1 MALPSLNASKHEL
14 ILPSTGEKVAY
25 RPFLVK
31 EEKLLLIAQNSEN
44 QNEIALALETI
55 VDDCTF
61 NKLNVKELPTFD
73 IEYIF
78 IQLRSKSVGSQTS
91 IQVTCPD
98 DNQTKVTVDIDL
110 NDVNCIT
117 NESHNPD
124 IKLTDSI
131 GMVMG
136 YPKLNEMSN
145 LNLNNQEVVFDLIAS
160 CVKQVYDSDNVY
172 EKTDMNKKELNEFID
187 SMTHNQLLQ
196 VQKFFETMPK
206 VKHTVNVM
214 NPNTNV
220 ESEVVIEG
228 MNSFF

>member
-1 MALPSLNASKHEL
+1 MALPSLKASRHEL
-14 ILPSTGEKVAY
+14 ILPSTGEKVQY

-44 QNEIALALETI
+44 QSEIALALETI

-78 IQLRSKSVGSQTS
+78 IQLRSKSVGSQTT

-98 DNQTKVTVDIDL
+98 DNETKVAVDIDL
-110 NDVNCIT
+110 NDIQCVMSD
-117 NESHNPD
+117 EHNPT
-124 IKLTDSI
+124 IELTNDI
-131 GMVMG
+131 GMIMS
-136 YPKLNEMSN
+136 YPKLNEMST
-145 LNLNNQEVVFDLIAS
+145 LDLNNQEVVFDLLAS
-160 CVKQVYDSDNVY
+160 CVKQIYDSDNVY

-187 SMTHNQLLQ
+187 SMTHEQLIK
-196 VQKFFETMPK
+196 VQNFFETMPK

>member
-1 MALPSLNASKHEL
+1 MALPSLTTSKHEL
-14 ILPSTGEKVAY
+14 ILPSTGEKVQY

-31 EEKLLLIAQNSEN
+31 EEKMLLIAQNSEN
-44 QNEIALALETI
+44 QSEIALALQTI

-78 IQLRSKSVGSQTS
+78 LKLRSKSVGALSE

-98 DNQTKVTVDIDL
+98 DNQTKVTVEIDL
-110 NDVNCIT
+110 NNIDCVT
-117 NESHNPD
+117 TEGHNPD
-124 IKLTDSI
+124 IKLTDDI
-131 GMVMG
+131 GMIMG

-145 LNLNNQEVVFDLIAS
+145 LDLSNQEVVFDLIAS
-160 CVKQVYDSDNVY
+160 CIKQIYDKDNVY
-172 EKTDMNKKELNEFID
+172 EKTDMNKKELSEFID
-187 SMTHNQLLQ
+187 SMTHGQLVE

-206 VKHTVNVM
+206 VKHTINVM

-220 ESEVVIEG
+220 ESEIVIEG

>member
-1 MALPSLNASKHEL
+1 MALPSLKASRHEL
-14 ILPSTGEKVAY
+14 ILPSTGEKVQY

-44 QNEIALALETI
+44 QSEIALALETI

-78 IQLRSKSVGSQTS
+78 IQLRSKSVGSQTT

-98 DNQTKVTVDIDL
+98 DNETKVAVDIDL
-110 NDVNCIT
+110 NDIQCVMSD
-117 NESHNPD
+117 EHNPT
-124 IKLTDSI
+124 IELTNDI
-131 GMVMG
+131 GMIMS
-136 YPKLNEMSN
+136 YPKLNEMST
-145 LNLNNQEVVFDLIAS
+145 LDLNNQEVVFDLLAS
-160 CVKQVYDSDNVY
+160 CVKQIYDSDNVY

-187 SMTHNQLLQ
+187 SMTHEQLVK

>member
-1 MALPSLNASKHEL
+1 M
-14 ILPSTGEKVAY
+14 I
-25 RPFLVK
+25 
-31 EEKLLLIAQNSEN
+31 
-44 QNEIALALETI
+44 
-55 VDDCTF
+55 
-61 NKLNVKELPTFD
+61 
-73 IEYIF
+73 
-78 IQLRSKSVGSQTS
+78 
-91 IQVTCPD
+91 
-98 DNQTKVTVDIDL
+98 
-110 NDVNCIT
+110 
-117 NESHNPD
+117 
-124 IKLTDSI
+124 
-131 GMVMG
+131 MG
-136 YPKLNEMSN
+136 YPKLNEMST

-187 SMTHNQLLQ
+187 SMTHSQLLQ